1 MPKINQNYLKL
12 PGSYLFSDI
21 AKRVALYKAEHPD
34 QAVISLGIGD
44 VTLPIAP
51 AVTAA
56 MHRAADEMA
65 DAATFHGYG
74 PEQGYA
80 FLRETLAQQQYI
92 SRGAP
97 ISADE
102 IFISDGA
109 KCDTGN
115 FGELFDVDN
124 TVAVCDPVY
133 PVYVDTNAMAGR
145 AGDFMPDGKWS
156 KIYYMPCVKENGF
169 IPEFPKEHVDII
181 YLCYPNNPTGVAI
194 TADRLKQW
202 VDYALKTGSVILYD
216 AAYEA
221 FITGDLPHSIFEIEG
236 ARACAVEFRSFS
248 KTAGFTGLRC
258 AYTVIPRD
266 LKIGG
271 VSLHDMWSRR
281 QTTKFNGVSYV
292 TQCAAQ
298 AALSEEGHKQTM
310 ESIGY
315 YLENAKIIKAG
326 LSSAGY
332 ETYGGEN
339 GPYIWLKTPDSL
351 TSWAFFDRL
360 LGQAQVVGT
369 PGSGF
374 GPHGEG
380 YFRLTGFGSRANT
393 LEAVERIKTRI

>member
-1 MPKINQNYLKL
+1 
-12 PGSYLFSDI
+12 
-21 AKRVALYKAEHPD
+21 
-34 QAVISLGIGD
+34 
-44 VTLPIAP
+44 
-51 AVTAA
+51 
-56 MHRAADEMA
+56 MHRATDEMG
-65 DAATFHGYG
+65 DAATFRGYG
-74 PEQGYA
+74 PEQGYE

-124 TVAVCDPVY
+124 TAAVCDPVY

-145 AGDFMPDGKWS
+145 AGDFMPDGKWN
-156 KIYYMPCVKENGF
+156 KICYMPCVKENGF
-169 IPEFPKEHVDII
+169 IPELPKEHVDLI

-194 TADRLKQW
+194 TAARLKQW
-202 VDYALKTGSVILYD
+202 VDYALKTGAIILYD

-221 FITGDLPHSIFEIEG
+221 FITGDLPHSIYEIEG

-266 LKIGG
+266 LKVGG
-271 VSLHDMWSRR
+271 TSLHAMWSRR

-298 AALSEEGHKQTM
+298 AACLPEGRSQTM
-310 ESIGY
+310 DCIRY
-315 YLENAKIIKAG
+315 YLENAKIIKDG
-326 LSSAGY
+326 LSKAGY
-332 ETYGGEN
+332 EAFGGEN
-339 GPYIWLKTPDSL
+339 GPYIWLKTPASL
-351 TSWAFFDRL
+351 TSWEFFDKL
-360 LGQAQVVGT
+360 LNHAEVVGT

-380 YFRLTGFGSRANT
+380 YFRLTGFGSRKNT
-393 LEAVERIKTRI
+393 IEAVERILTRI